1 MPAEACPATPFE
13 RLFGGRGRIEWPRP
27 SQMLFDLVPRSVP
40 WSDPVRKLRTL
51 ESFARTE
58 EDAGLDIARA
68 ARGVRDPTLVA
79 HLERH
84 ARDEMKHAELF
95 RRRAGELRAQGV
107 AASSEDAAD
116 KAYDLDLARGHESV
130 NAHGFLSSGDCDE
143 QGELAYVAFL
153 HVAEERAEKLFR
165 RLGRQLGSDSASRA
179 IFAEILKDE
188 SYHVAYTGTLLER
201 WKRAGRG
208 AEVARALSAARGSEF
223 LGAWKRLGVRSAT
236 GFAHALLFL
245 SYWTWVLPFGLVA
258 RRFRPRPN

>member
-1 MPAEACPATPFE
+1 MPLP
-13 RLFGGRGRIEWPRP
+13 
-27 SQMLFDLVPRSVP
+27 LVRHSSP

-68 ARGVRDPTLVA
+68 ARSVRDPALVA

-95 RRRAGELRAQGV
+95 RRRATELRAQGI
-107 AASSEDAAD
+107 DAPREEQAD
-116 KAYDLDLARGHESV
+116 RSYDLELARGREAL
-130 NAHGFLSSGDCDE
+130 NAHGFLASGACDE
-143 QGELAYVAFL
+143 QGEIAYVAFL
-153 HVAEERAEKLFR
+153 HVAEKRADALFR
-165 RLGRQLGSDSASRA
+165 RHSRELGADEKTRA
-179 IFAEILKDE
+179 IFAEIQRDE

-208 AEVARALSAARGSEF
+208 AEVARALSAARGFEF

-245 SYWTWVLPFGLVA
+245 SYWTWVLPFGLLA
-258 RRFRPRPN
+258 RRFRPRAGWREPLAARTDERALHSQY